1 MFRSLFTT
9 LACLLL
15 SIAMPGSVNAQA
27 QDYPSKVVRLIVGNA
42 PGGSTDVPSR
52 WITTK
57 LAEVWG
63 RPVIADFRGGA
74 AGAVA
79 NEAVAKA
86 PPDGHTL
93 LFISNSFVLSA
104 IITPGTSVDPVRDFS
119 PVALVDSAPT
129 LFVVRPSLRINSMK
143 EWVAYAKKNPGK
155 LTFGSTGTGGSL
167 HLYGEMLKSMAGID
181 MLHIP
186 YKGGG
191 PAMNDLLA
199 GRLDSMFVSMPGA
212 VPHMRTRSIVAL
224 GGAAMDRAQ
233 ALPDLPSIHE
243 QGVTGFDGGA
253 KHGIVAPANTPPEII
268 NKLHEGLTRVLNL
281 PETRRAFADAG
292 LEPMFTTPAQFA
304 AWIKTEITRWT
315 QVIQAA
321 GIKPE

>member
-1 MFRSLFTT
+1 MPRFIR
-9 LACLLL
+9 AMLLL
-15 SIAMPGSVNAQA
+15 AVLVPGAVLA
-27 QDYPSKVVRLIVGNA
+27 QDYPNKVVRLIVGNA

-57 LAEVWG
+57 LTEVWG
-63 RPVIADFRGGA
+63 KPVIVDFRGGA
-74 AGAVA
+74 AGAIA
-79 NEAVAKA
+79 NETVAKSA
-86 PPDGHTL
+86 PDGYTL

-104 IITPGTSVDPVRDFS
+104 IVAPPGSLDPVKDFA

-129 LFVVRPSLRINSMK
+129 LYVVRPSLGFTSMK
-143 EWVAYAKKNPGK
+143 ELIAYAKKNPGK
-155 LTFGSTGTGGSL
+155 LTFGSTGNGGSL
-167 HLYGEMLKSMAGID
+167 HLYGEMLKAMAGID

-212 VPHMRTRSIVAL
+212 VPHMKTGKIVAL
-224 GGAAMDRAQ
+224 GGAAMERAQ

-253 KHGIVAPANTPPEII
+253 KHGIVAPAGTPPEVV
-268 NKLHEGLTRVLNL
+268 NKLTEGLHKVLVL
-281 PETRRAFADAG
+281 PETKKAFAEAG
-292 LEPMFTTPAQFA
+292 LEPMLTTPAQFG
-304 AWIKTEITRWT
+304 AWIKSEIARWT
-315 QVIQAA
+315 QVIQTA
-321 GIKPE
+321 GIKPQ